1 MKKVPEIRELV
12 CWAALSR
19 LAAATRAPITI
30 HDMPKE
36 HFVDAETTMDRRWVI
51 LGAILIQLCLG
62 AIYAWSVFTAPL
74 KEAGWSVAQTQYVF
88 TAGLVSFAIVMVL
101 AGRLMPRSGPRRL
114 AMAGGIVL
122 GTGYVL
128 ASFQGGTQTCDQ
140 AFLVW
145 EPAHPY
151 GDGHDISQPDA

>member
-1 MKKVPEIRELV
+1 MN
-12 CWAALSR
+12 
-19 LAAATRAPITI
+19 
-30 HDMPKE
+30 
-36 HFVDAETTMDRRWVI
+36 AETTMDRRWVI

-128 ASFQGGTQTCDQ
+128 ASFQGGTQFWLV
-140 AFLVW
+140 FLGVGLVGGSGIDGVARFT
-145 EPAHPY
+145 ELGLLPAGAQY
-151 GDGHDISQPDA
+151 VTRVMRK